1 MIEIRNVS
9 HAFDGRP
16 VLRGIT
22 LTLSERRIAII
33 GANGSGKTTLARMI
47 NGLVLPTEGEVLV
60 DGLSAR
66 RKGAEVRG
74 LVGFVFQN
82 PEHQI
87 VMPTVEEDLAF
98 GLHNMNLPKAE
109 IAARVDA
116 MLAAHGLNDK
126 RNAPAHLLSGGE
138 QKLLTLLSV
147 MIMEPRYIIFDEPM
161 NSLDLVA
168 RRRLSQ
174 LMDSLPQTI
183 ITITHDFDLIA
194 GYDRA
199 ILIHDGL
206 VAADGKPGTIVQRYI
221 SLADPGHTEV
231 ISGSAPAFRSN

>member
-1 MIEIRNVS
+1 MIEFRNVS
-9 HAFDGRP
+9 HDFDGKP
-16 VLRGIT
+16 VLRGIS
-22 LTLSERRIAII
+22 LSLSERRIAII

-47 NGLVLPTEGEVLV
+47 NGLIVPKQGEVLV

-66 RKGAEVRG
+66 KKGAEVRG

-98 GLHNMNLPKAE
+98 GLQNMNLPKVE
-109 IAARVDA
+109 IAERVDA
-116 MLAAHGLNDK
+116 MLAAHGLSDK

-147 MIMEPRYIIFDEPM
+147 LIMEPRYIIFDEPM
-161 NSLDLVA
+161 NSLDLTA
-168 RRRLSQ
+168 RRRLTRV
-174 LMDSLPQTI
+174 MDELAQTI

-199 ILIHDGL
+199 ILIHGGV
-206 VAADGKPGTIVQRYI
+206 VAADEPPTNAVQRYI
-221 SLADPGHTEV
+221 EMVNGAATET
-231 ISGSAPAFRSN
+231 